1 MTMRRAAIVGVTV
14 AVLLGLPATSA
25 AKPASFA
32 QWWARFSAH
41 VQRDVTRIGN
51 VCQHRYGH
59 NNLKLGACF
68 VRAERSSL
76 RTERV
81 VFEKQIARISRDQGK
96 RCKQAI
102 HQYRSATRRAA
113 QANLAYLDSHPRAG
127 LTQIG
132 RELNGQ
138 PYATLKSKTYSAKSN
153 AVRVC
158 G

>member
-1 MTMRRAAIVGVTV
+1 MRRAAIVSVTV
-14 AVLLGLPATSA
+14 AALLLLPATSV

-32 QWWARFSAH
+32 QWLARFSAH

-51 VCQHRYGH
+51 VCQHRHGH

-68 VRAERSSL
+68 VRAERASL
-76 RTERV
+76 RAERI

-102 HQYRSATRRAA
+102 RQYRSATRRAA
-113 QANLAYLDSHPRAG
+113 GANLAYLDSHPRAG

-138 PYATLKSKTYSAKSN
+138 PYATLKSKTFSAKSN

>member
-1 MTMRRAAIVGVTV
+1 MRRAAIVSVTV
-14 AVLLGLPATSA
+14 AVLLGLPAASV

-51 VCQHRYGH
+51 ACQHRYGH
-59 NNLKLGACF
+59 DNLKLGACF
-68 VRAERSSL
+68 VKAERASL

-102 HQYRSATRRAA
+102 RQYRSATRRAA
-113 QANLAYLDSHPRAG
+113 VANLAYLDSHPRAG

-138 PYATLKSKTYSAKSN
+138 PYATLKSKTFSAKSN

>member
-1 MTMRRAAIVGVTV
+1 MRRAAIVSVTV
-14 AVLLGLPATSA
+14 AVLLGLPATSV

-32 QWWARFSAH
+32 QWLARFSAH

-59 NNLKLGACF
+59 DNLKLGACF
-68 VRAERSSL
+68 VKAERASQ

-102 HQYRSATRRAA
+102 RQYRSATRRAA
-113 QANLAYLDSHPRAG
+113 VANLAYLDSHPRAG

-138 PYATLKSKTYSAKSN
+138 PYAALKSKTYSAKSN

>member
-1 MTMRRAAIVGVTV
+1 MRRAAIVTVTV
-14 AVLLGLPATSA
+14 AVLLGLPATSV

-41 VQRDVTRIGN
+41 VQRDVTRIGS

-68 VRAERSSL
+68 VRAERVSL
-76 RTERV
+76 RAERSD
-81 VFEKQIARISRDQGK
+81 FEKQITRISRGQGK
-96 RCKQAI
+96 RCRHAI

-113 QANLAYLDSHPRAG
+113 EANLAYLDSHPRAG

-138 PYATLKSKTYSAKSN
+138 PYAALKSKTYSAKSN

>member
-1 MTMRRAAIVGVTV
+1 MLTPYCASSPSSEPEPSMNVLREGGTRQLARRAHCLREADRQD
-14 AVLLGLPATSA
+14 L
-25 AKPASFA
+25 
-32 QWWARFSAH
+32 ARP
-41 VQRDVTRIGN
+41 
-51 VCQHRYGH
+51 
-59 NNLKLGACF
+59 
-68 VRAERSSL
+68 
-76 RTERV
+76 
-81 VFEKQIARISRDQGK
+81 GK

-113 QANLAYLDSHPRAG
+113 EANLAYLDSHPRAG

-138 PYATLKSKTYSAKSN
+138 PYATLKSRTFSAKSN

>member
-1 MTMRRAAIVGVTV
+1 MRRAAIVSVTV
-14 AVLLGLPATSA
+14 AALLLLPATSVA
-25 AKPASFA
+25 TPACFA
-32 QWWARFSAH
+32 HCLARCRAH

-68 VRAERSSL
+68 VRAERASL
-76 RTERV
+76 RAERI

-113 QANLAYLDSHPRAG
+113 EANLAYLDSHPRAG

-138 PYATLKSKTYSAKSN
+138 PYATLKSRTFSAKSN

>member
-1 MTMRRAAIVGVTV
+1 MRRAAIVSVTV
-14 AVLLGLPATSA
+14 AVLLGLPATSV

-32 QWWARFSAH
+32 QWLARFSAH

-59 NNLKLGACF
+59 DNLKLGACF
-68 VRAERSSL
+68 VKAERASL

-102 HQYRSATRRAA
+102 RQYRSATRRAA
-113 QANLAYLDSHPRAG
+113 VANLAYLDSHPRAG

-138 PYATLKSKTYSAKSN
+138 PYAALKSKTYSAKSN

>member
-1 MTMRRAAIVGVTV
+1 MRRAAIVSMTV
-14 AVLLGLPATSA
+14 AALLVLPATSV

-32 QWWARFSAH
+32 QWLARFSAH

-59 NNLKLGACF
+59 DNLKLGACF
-68 VRAERSSL
+68 VKAERASL

-102 HQYRSATRRAA
+102 RQYRSATRRAA
-113 QANLAYLDSHPRAG
+113 VANLAYLDSHPRAG

-138 PYATLKSKTYSAKSN
+138 PYAALKSKTYSAKSN